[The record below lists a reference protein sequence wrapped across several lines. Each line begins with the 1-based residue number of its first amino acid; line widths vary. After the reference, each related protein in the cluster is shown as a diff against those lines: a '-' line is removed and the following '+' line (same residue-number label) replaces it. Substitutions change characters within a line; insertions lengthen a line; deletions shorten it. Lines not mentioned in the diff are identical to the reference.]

1 MNKDSIYKI
10 IGYNGTY
17 DANVKKA
24 IRKLLK
30 ENHPDNHGD
39 RRIFELICEV
49 KNELENNKV
58 SFKQDKKVK
67 DALSNDGIDF
77 KYVSEMIQFT
87 SKERETY
94 LNILQSKK
102 KDLKELEDEYRSLYR
117 DNIDLETNILNY
129 TMNKKKSNGIK
140 IIAIVALIITALLF
154 VLSIIEKSI
163 TLFIIFVLV
172 ALICVIVVERYIYS
186 AHKLIDFSNSGLK
199 NYIKSSSDVRKNTKK
214 QEDLK
219 KEINDI
225 NKKLSNL
232 DNDLRFY
239 SNLLK

>member
-39 RRIFELICEV
+39 RRIFELINEV

-58 SFKQDKKVK
+58 SYKQDNKVK
-67 DALSNDGIDF
+67 ETLSNDGIDF

-87 SKERETY
+87 SKEKNTY
-94 LNILQSKK
+94 LKILQDKK

-172 ALICVIVVERYIYS
+172 ALICVIIVERYIYS
-186 AHKLIDFSNSGLK
+186 AHKLINIGNSGLK
-199 NYIKSSSDVRKNTKK
+199 NYVKSSSDIRRNTKK
-214 QEDLK
+214 QEDK
-219 KEINDI
+219 KV
-225 NKKLSNL
+225 SNL

-239 SNLLK
+239 GNLLK